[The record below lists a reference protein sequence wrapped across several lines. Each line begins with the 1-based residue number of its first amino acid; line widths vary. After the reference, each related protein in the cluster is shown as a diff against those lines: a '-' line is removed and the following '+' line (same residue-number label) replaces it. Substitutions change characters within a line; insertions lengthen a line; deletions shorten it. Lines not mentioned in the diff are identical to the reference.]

1 MRRVFADRGPM
12 KYAALAIAGALSAT
26 VILGTGGAH
35 ADPAGA
41 VPSADD
47 LTRQVSVIFD
57 NTASGTQRASYLE
70 GGDAALPVAN
80 SIGGPIAEH
89 RSMVSLEVEDPT
101 REGDHVTSQLVMSVM
116 GMGSQRRTLN
126 WFERGSIWKLSNGS
140 LCSLFNDTSRGA
152 RCPL

>member
-1 MRRVFADRGPM
+1 MRRVFADRGPV
-12 KYAALAIAGALSAT
+12 KYAALATAGALSVA
-26 VILGTGGAH
+26 VVLGTGGAH
-35 ADPAGA
+35 ADPAAA

-47 LTRQVSVIFD
+47 LAQQMSVIFD
-57 NTASGTQRASYLE
+57 NTASGAQRASYLE

-89 RSMVSLEVEDPT
+89 RSMVSLQVENPT

-116 GMGSQRRTLN
+116 GMGSQRRPLN
-126 WFERGSIWKLSNGS
+126 WVERGGIWKLSNGS
-140 LCSLFNDTSRGA
+140 LCSLFNDTSHGA